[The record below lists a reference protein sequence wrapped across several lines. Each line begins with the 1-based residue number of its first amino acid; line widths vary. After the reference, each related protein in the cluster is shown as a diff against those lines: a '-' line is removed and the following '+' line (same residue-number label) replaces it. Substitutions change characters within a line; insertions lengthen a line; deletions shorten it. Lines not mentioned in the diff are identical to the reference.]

1 MSLETVPKDQ
11 RNLRACLL
19 CSLVKVKIE
28 FMVKLLNQ
36 WWSSRFA
43 ITMIIHFACCKFNR
57 KLERIILIQ

>member
-28 FMVKLLNQ
+28 FVVKTLKPMVVFSICYNNDNTFYMLQ
-36 WWSSRFA
+36 
-43 ITMIIHFACCKFNR
+43 I
-57 KLERIILIQ
+57 